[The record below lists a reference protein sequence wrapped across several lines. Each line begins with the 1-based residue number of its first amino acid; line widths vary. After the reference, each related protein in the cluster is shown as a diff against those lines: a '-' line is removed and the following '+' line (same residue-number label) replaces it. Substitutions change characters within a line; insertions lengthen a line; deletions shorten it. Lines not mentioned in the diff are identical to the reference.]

1 MIIHT
6 ACFHLS
12 YSYDEVCGPRPLT
25 HHITHPTNVIPSPL
39 SGRYPKVRIHTCNP
53 KSITM
58 NQLYGAF
65 DEATHEWADGVLCTL
80 FRRAAQDLSGAKNW
94 VMFDGPVDALWIE
107 SMNTVPLPAC
117 VHM

>member
-1 MIIHT
+1 M
-6 ACFHLS
+6 
-12 YSYDEVCGPRPLT
+12 
-25 HHITHPTNVIPSPL
+25 
-39 SGRYPKVRIHTCNP
+39 RIHTCNP